1 MRRFLRLKRAFLLP
15 VELVL
20 EFWERLERML
30 RGLEGGWASAR
41 RWVLCVGA
49 AGCCTL

>member
-1 MRRFLRLKRAFLLP
+1 MRRFFRLKRAFLLP
-15 VELVL
+15 VELVM

-30 RGLEGGWASAR
+30 RGLGGGCASAR
-41 RWVLCVGA
+41 RWLLWVGA